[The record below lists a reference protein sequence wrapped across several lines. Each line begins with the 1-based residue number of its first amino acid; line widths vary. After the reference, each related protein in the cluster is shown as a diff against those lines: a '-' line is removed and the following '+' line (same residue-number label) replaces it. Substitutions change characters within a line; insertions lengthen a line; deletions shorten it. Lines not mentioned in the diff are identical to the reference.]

1 MPKSLLLNFDFHCPD
16 QVVEQILWDSSHWLR
31 WWLST
36 RKVCPWSQGQDNR
49 SEVSVPL
56 PSLEKAPW
64 QCNSQDFTA
73 CREMGEIRDGVRLEN
88 GWAPSCIMQRM
99 VESYLWMWRWALPLA
114 LHHSCSRRKN
124 GTTDSRKGT
133 AVCLL
138 YFHPPLVAILMAAY
152 QISED
157 IRHLFLMILIF
168 CRAFSKASGSILEMV
183 SGTWILLKAVMW
195 GKACLLPWLQG
206 SDFQRGQTAAQVSH
220 AAHSSR
226 GTASPCLVSSH
237 KFAWLCGCIWLIWL
251 CKLGYSPRYAAEK
264 PALWIRAFVK
274 MDPICTWFHQLHEM
288 YRTFIWWNRQTPCSK
303 REKPFCLLFHRRLL
317 PYEEVKPSG
326 MLLCS

>member
-1 MPKSLLLNFDFHCPD
+1 MVELQAACAKDGGKLPMNVEVSSAPSTPPLLLQEERWYPRLKERNRCLSALF
-16 QVVEQILWDSSHWLR
+16 SSPFSR
-31 WWLST
+31 CS
-36 RKVCPWSQGQDNR
+36 
-49 SEVSVPL
+49 
-56 PSLEKAPW
+56 
-64 QCNSQDFTA
+64 
-73 CREMGEIRDGVRLEN
+73 
-88 GWAPSCIMQRM
+88 
-99 VESYLWMWRWALPLA
+99 
-114 LHHSCSRRKN
+114 HHSYSYGSLSSFWRHQAPLSYDPASLPCFLHSTWQHPGNGIWYLNPFKGCHVRK
-124 GTTDSRKGT
+124 
-133 AVCLL
+133 
-138 YFHPPLVAILMAAY
+138 
-152 QISED
+152 
-157 IRHLFLMILIF
+157 
-168 CRAFSKASGSILEMV
+168 
-183 SGTWILLKAVMW
+183 
-195 GKACLLPWLQG
+195 CLLPWLQG

-288 YRTFIWWNRQTPCSK
+288 YRTFIWWNRQPPCSK

-317 PYEEVKPSG
+317 PYEEVKPSV